1 MRAACKLPLM
11 TLYPRTAFVR
21 SAIVVGLVIGIS
33 QALTLWFFARNAYL
47 PGIREYA
54 RLTVLQAELAF
65 DDSRAAADADLA
77 DRLGNATGI
86 TVAIPEKLHDG
97 TMLLSRPVVGRFQE
111 ELEGM
116 LEEPVTV
123 RLEDNRQPV
132 LWVNAPSFGEQWVRV
147 PMAFFRDY
155 DRYLLLGWG
164 VTVPLLAIIGGLLI
178 ARGLNLPLRRLAKV
192 ALKVGRGEA
201 VPVLDTTI
209 GPEEIQAVN
218 AAFNRMTS
226 DLQHAQ
232 RDRALLLA
240 GVSHDLRT
248 R

>member
-1 MRAACKLPLM
+1 M

-116 LEEPVTV
+116 LVWAMEYVADYSSDPHLVEWA
-123 RLEDNRQPV
+123 N
-132 LWVNAPSFGEQWVRV
+132 VN
-147 PMAFFRDY
+147 
-155 DRYLLLGWG
+155 
-164 VTVPLLAIIGGLLI
+164 LAE
-178 ARGLNLPLRRLAKV
+178 
-192 ALKVGRGEA
+192 LKGQDDE
-201 VPVLDTTI
+201 
-209 GPEEIQAVN
+209 
-218 AAFNRMTS
+218 
-226 DLQHAQ
+226 
-232 RDRALLLA
+232 
-240 GVSHDLRT
+240 
-248 R
+248 